1 MNEAIVKEEVI
12 EETCNF
18 TFKNGEY
25 VEGKQEEIE
34 QKPQTLLEK
43 EIKTESIDSFE
54 NNDSKPFFEELEPK
68 KESDFKIEKVSIK
81 MSELKCT
88 IFWKRMPRKLLKLVK
103 NDDDKTVLSEI
114 FKIEGHR
121 DIKTRF
127 VSHIQKIINENDG
140 KLKSPS
146 TPFEHLL

>member
-68 KESDFKIEKVSIK
+68 KESDFKIEKVRNRYS
-81 MSELKCT
+81 MNGV
-88 IFWKRMPRKLLKLVK
+88 KRQNCQVCYM
-103 NDDDKTVLSEI
+103 T
-114 FKIEGHR
+114 
-121 DIKTRF
+121 KTRTELYD
-127 VSHIQKIINENDG
+127 INSSSTRIVIMVGCILRGTNSVEQA
-140 KLKSPS
+140 KSR
-146 TPFEHLL
+146 